1 MSQKTTPF
9 FVMLLVGL
17 SLVAPS
23 YAQFDSGSDG
33 SDGALFIAGA
43 SGTVTMDVPE
53 PDGIFNFTTVDIEAG
68 ATLQFNQNSLNTPV
82 YMLAT
87 GGVTIAGIIN
97 VSGKSGTSSPPIG
110 GLGGPGGY
118 AGGIPGISGS
128 PSGDGY
134 GPGAGKR
141 GNISN
146 ETGRASYTQKAGV
159 PVGGGQRPNDGGIYG
174 SPLLVP
180 LVGGSGGGG
189 TNGQPGTGGGGGGG
203 ACLIASD
210 TEIFIASSGRIDAQG
225 GGDSNN
231 AGSGGSVRLVA
242 PVVRGTGTIDVRGGG
257 GGWGGTGRVRVDVI
271 DRKQLQLIV
280 TFVQAYSVGGFMQV
294 FPDPLP
300 RLDVTHVAGKDIPEG
315 TTEAV
320 LVTLPLNSSATQ
332 EVRVQGRDFVG
343 LVPIRVVLTPD
354 SGSSVIEDATIDMG
368 SGNPSEVSLMMG
380 FPVNTPVAVNAF
392 TR

>member
-33 SDGALFIAGA
+33 SDGALFMPSA

-53 PDGIFNFTTVDIEAG
+53 PDGIFNFTTVDIQNG

-82 YMLAT
+82 YILAT
-87 GGVTIAGIIN
+87 GAINVAGTIN
-97 VSGKSGTSSPPIG
+97 VSGKSGTGNPPVG

-118 AGGIPGISGS
+118 PGGVPGISGS
-128 PSGDGY
+128 PSGDGQ

-141 GNISN
+141 GNNSGLS
-146 ETGRASYTQKAGV
+146 GRAAYGGPAAG
-159 PVGGGQRPNDGGIYG
+159 GSRTADGQVYG

-189 TNGQPGTGGGGGGG
+189 YDGQPGNGGAGGGG
-203 ACLIASD
+203 AILLASNV
-210 TEIFIASSGRIDAQG
+210 EVFVPSGGRIDAQG
-225 GGDSNN
+225 GNGGSAQD
-231 AGSGGSVRLVA
+231 GSGGAVRIVA
-242 PVVRGTGTIDVRGGG
+242 PVVRGSGTIDIRGGG
-257 GGWGGTGRVRVDVI
+257 GGFGGHGRARVDVI
-271 DRKQLQLIV
+271 DRRQLQFTVSPI
-280 TFVQAYSVGGFMQV
+280 QGYSVGGFMQV

-300 RLDVTHVAGKDIPEG
+300 RLDVVHVAGKDIPEG

-320 LVTLPLNSSATQ
+320 LVTLPLNSPATQ
-332 EVRVQGRDFVG
+332 EVRVQGRDFTG

-354 SGSSVIEDATIDMG
+354 SGSSVIADATIDM
-368 SGNPSEVSLMMG
+368 SGGNSAEVSLMMG